1 MKHKN
6 QNKMAIEEFEQDPT
20 NSQEGNGLN
29 KTTNIQLTNEDKEKG
44 NLKNFNISKKTI
56 KKLKARNVEFLY
68 PVQTESYTGIYEQK
82 DCLIQSSNG
91 TGKTLA
97 FVIPIVE
104 LLQHDKSVELVSG
117 RAPRAL
123 ILGPTRDI
131 TKQISDDFQSIIND
145 LSIVTIYSAKK
156 KSDDQETA
164 ISNGCDILVATP
176 DRLKEFI
183 DNEKID
189 LSQIKHVIL
198 DEIDRMLD
206 SPAIDHIKT
215 IFKHIFKSDQE
226 TKAQLIVFSGTM
238 PDSVRKLTKK
248 FLTTD
253 YVTINL
259 AKKNTQE
266 TSADDDDDDD
276 DDNSEEPINTS
287 SNNKSKMTDQTPR
300 SLLSKQE
307 NYTTYQLTAN
317 DEIKSVGFVFTMLRK
332 CFGDDFDAKG
342 TIAQV
347 AFTKDFK
354 SAIFDLPS
362 ELDEQLQGYWK
373 DSARI
378 QMGPITE
385 LPEIDE
391 SSKEDY
397 TNYSGGKNKSPYG
410 GGGGGGNRNSGKS
423 NACFNCQKEGHKSWE
438 CPESNGTHS
447 QRNSGN
453 KFGGGGGGGGGGCFN
468 CGKDG
473 HKSFECPEP
482 KKAGGRSGGG
492 GGGGERSNACFNCGK
507 DGHRSFECSE
517 PKKAGGRS
525 GGGGERSNACFNCGK
540 DGHKSFE
547 CSEPKKS
554 GGRSGGGGERSNA
567 CFNCGKDGHRSFEC
581 PESKKGRPSFG
592 GGGRGGSRGGGGGG
606 AKRSFGT
613 NNENGH
619 SVGETT
625 NKKIKFNDD
634 DDE

>member
-156 KSDDQETA
+156 KSDDQEKA

-215 IFKHIFKSDQE
+215 IFKHIFTSDQE

-259 AKKNTQE
+259 AKRNTQE

-410 GGGGGGNRNSGKS
+410 GGGNRNSGKS

-473 HKSFECPEP
+473 HKSFECTEP

-540 DGHKSFE
+540 DGHRSFE
-547 CSEPKKS
+547 CPEPKKS

-567 CFNCGKDGHRSFEC
+567 CFNCGKEGHRSFEC
-581 PESKKGRPSFG
+581 PEAKKGRPSFG
-592 GGGRGGSRGGGGGG
+592 GGGRGGSRGGGGGGG